1 MVRCID
7 CQALDI
13 GLNPETDM
21 WVHCSIKHA
30 MDIANL
36 RFRRQPKI
44 TREEAMME
52 RECEHFCG
60 RDEDKS
66 DLFDLVEEM
75 GLD

>member
-30 MDIANL
+30 IDLANL
-36 RFRRQPKI
+36 RLGPQPRI
-44 TREEAMME
+44 SREEALME
-52 RECEHFCG
+52 RECEHFC
-60 RDEDKS
+60 DAEDNKS
-66 DLFDLVEEM
+66 DLFELAEEM